1 MGPWV
6 TYECRISRGVFC
18 WLDSE
23 IERQLLERG
32 SQQAVGLPR
41 VMHGNSLGA
50 RFDFVLGAGVDRAV
64 FVAQGNPFCAA
75 ENNVGDKHATVIRV
89 LAHTGRM
96 VKGE

>member
-6 TYECRISRGVFC
+6 THECRISRGVFC

-23 IERQLLERG
+23 IKSELLERG
-32 SQQAVGLPR
+32 SEQAVGLPR

-50 RFDFVLGAGVDRAV
+50 RFAFVLGTGVERAV

-75 ENNVGDKHATVIRV
+75 ENDAGDKHATVIRV

>member
-6 TYECRISRGVFC
+6 THECRISRGVFC
-18 WLDSE
+18 WLNSE
-23 IERQLLERG
+23 IKSQLLERG

-50 RFDFVLGAGVDRAV
+50 RFDFVLGTGVGEAV
-64 FVAQGNPFCAA
+64 FLAQGNSFCAA